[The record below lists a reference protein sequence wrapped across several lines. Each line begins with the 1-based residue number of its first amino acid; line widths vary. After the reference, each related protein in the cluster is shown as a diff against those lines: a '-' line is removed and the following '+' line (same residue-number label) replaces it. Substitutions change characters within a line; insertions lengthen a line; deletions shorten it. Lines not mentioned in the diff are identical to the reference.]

1 MTDVALNR
9 SESALHRIDKN
20 VDHILSSQLFVIV
33 DLVCVHLMLS
43 PTIAL
48 DEQGEVLL
56 PQCVTLALRQLAV
69 HCHTTCILVTSSS
82 LHLDQQPRVQETTA
96 LKTF

>member
-9 SESALHRIDKN
+9 SESALHRNDKN

-69 HCHTTCILVTSSS
+69 HCHTCVTSSS